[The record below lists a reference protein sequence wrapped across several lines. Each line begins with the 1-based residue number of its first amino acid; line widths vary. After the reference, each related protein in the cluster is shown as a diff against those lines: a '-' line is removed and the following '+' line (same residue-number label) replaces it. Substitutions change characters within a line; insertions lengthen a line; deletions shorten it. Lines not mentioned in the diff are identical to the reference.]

1 MKTHDGEQTDNN
13 IKKDKHIY
21 FSSVSK
27 ACLPGHAN
35 LKTNDYSKQTFIEW
49 QKITKLN
56 LIAMANLLSTPKIS
70 LQETTHI

>member
-13 IKKDKHIY
+13 IKKDQHIY

-27 ACLPGHAN
+27 ACLPGDAN
-35 LKTNDYSKQTFIEW
+35 LKINDYSKQTFIDW

-56 LIAMANLLSTPKIS
+56 
-70 LQETTHI
+70 